1 MSAATRNNNGAQQL
15 SVAISDAVLTSAAAW
30 SCASLSDVSFV
41 SHSFFFTA
49 AAAALGTLR
58 FALAAPPPVLVAVHE
73 VFAFAVPTIGFP
85 LLAIGARSLPPTAAS
100 WPLAPAPT
108 IGALDAAMLVVWFF
122 VASRTVREIYR
133 VAMSLIS
140 FVLIVWAVPN
150 AWVGIALQIVAA
162 AVGAVGTIRVGSS
175 VQILRVDVFHYVT
188 AVSQLA
194 LAFAIRAHQS

>member
-1 MSAATRNNNGAQQL
+1 
-15 SVAISDAVLTSAAAW
+15 
-30 SCASLSDVSFV
+30 
-41 SHSFFFTA
+41 
-49 AAAALGTLR
+49 
-58 FALAAPPPVLVAVHE
+58 
-73 VFAFAVPTIGFP
+73 
-85 LLAIGARSLPPTAAS
+85 
-100 WPLAPAPT
+100 
-108 IGALDAAMLVVWFF
+108 
-122 VASRTVREIYR
+122 
-133 VAMSLIS
+133 MSLIS